1 MWACPLDVVL
11 SRHFD
16 VLGININVPRVETLN
31 KGHDSNSLPAMHRTG
46 QARSYHCGRALA
58 SRQPL
63 PPRPC
68 PCDGCKPHG
77 GASHAYGCVVCY
89 ESTVNPGVTENDC
102 IPLQV
107 KESGKNF
114 STDFNVG
121 YSPERINP

>member
-63 PPRPC
+63 PPDLAPVM
-68 PCDGCKPHG
+68 
-77 GASHAYGCVVCY
+77 GASR
-89 ESTVNPGVTENDC
+89 TVGRHMPMAAWCATN
-102 IPLQV
+102 L
-107 KESGKNF
+107 
-114 STDFNVG
+114 
-121 YSPERINP
+121 R